1 MKKISL
7 LLPLLL
13 ISSCIQPLPSET
25 TVSGNQNPVI
35 NQIIIDPVYITVGS
49 STQIIVEAN
58 DPEGDALSYSWDAP
72 LGDIIGNGAKVYYTA
87 TYCCVGQNKVNIT
100 VKDVKGG
107 STSASVDIVV
117 NP

>member
-87 TYCCVGQNKVNIT
+87 TYCCVGQNRVNIT